1 VDVIEPSYEYLGLI
15 RGFYRYNTLMKIGT
29 DIVQINR
36 IEKSLT
42 QFGDKFKQ
50 RFLLPQEIV
59 LVKKTASLAGFW
71 AAKEAIS
78 KALGCGIGSELSFHD
93 IIIAKDSRGAPIFSL
108 STEAQKKH
116 KIKESSL
123 SISHDGGFA
132 IAVAVI
138 SQ

>member
-1 VDVIEPSYEYLGLI
+1 
-15 RGFYRYNTLMKIGT
+15 MKIGT

-42 QFGDKFKQ
+42 QFGEKFKQ
-50 RFLLPQEIV
+50 RFLHPEEIK
-59 LVKKTASLAGFW
+59 LAQKTASLAGFW

-78 KALGCGIGSELSFHD
+78 KAIGCGIGKELSFHD
-93 IIIAKDSRGAPIFSL
+93 IILAKDSRGAPTFSL
-108 STEAQKKH
+108 SEKAQKIH
-116 KIKESSL
+116 CIETCSL

>member
-1 VDVIEPSYEYLGLI
+1 MKSLKLLSGCN
-15 RGFYRYNTLMKIGT
+15 RYNISMKIGT
-29 DIVQINR
+29 DIVEIHR
-36 IEKSLT
+36 IERALT

-50 RFLLPQEIV
+50 RFLNPQEIA
-59 LVKKTASLAGFW
+59 LVQKTASIAGFW

-93 IIIAKDSRGAPIFSL
+93 IIITKDSRGAPTFRL
-108 STEAQKKH
+108 SKEAQKIH
-116 KIKESSL
+116 PIKASSL